1 MNIIGNN
8 FNINQYGMKTQMA
21 QLKSLIQFL
30 DPDLCSFLDEKE
42 SLNMYF
48 CFRWLLIW
56 FKREFKFEDI
66 KQLWDVLI
74 CQPYSYEKTC
84 TSNNSKNNNEISTSK
99 INVSGLPC
107 HNFQLLLAA
116 GILLKR
122 KSEIIDANLSFTDIL
137 RFINDLSEQMDVDE
151 VIMIGSQLFDLLDNM
166 RVNEQLPKHIVA
178 ILFQDQVVEDKSL

>member
-1 MNIIGNN
+1 
-8 FNINQYGMKTQMA
+8 
-21 QLKSLIQFL
+21 
-30 DPDLCSFLDEKE
+30 
-42 SLNMYF
+42 MYF

-74 CQPYSYEKTC
+74 CQPYSYDKTGK
-84 TSNNSKNNNEISTSK
+84 SNNSNEISTSK

-107 HNFQLLLAA
+107 QNFQLLLAA

-151 VIMIGSQLFDLLDNM
+151 VIMIGSQLFDLLNNM
-166 RVNEQLPKHIVA
+166 RINDQLPKHIVA
-178 ILFQDQVVEDKSL
+178 ILFQDQVLEDRNS